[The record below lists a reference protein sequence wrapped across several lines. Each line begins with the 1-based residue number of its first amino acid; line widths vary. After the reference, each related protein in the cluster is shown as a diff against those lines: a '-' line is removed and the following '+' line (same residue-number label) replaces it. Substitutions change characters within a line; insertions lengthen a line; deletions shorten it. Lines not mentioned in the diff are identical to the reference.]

1 MIQIVITS
9 FNEPKSTTRAINAFL
24 SQDTKEEFKIIVV
37 DPFPETENI
46 LKKEINDKKVSFFLD
61 PGEGKSY
68 ALNLLLQE
76 IYSKNKNDII
86 VFTDGDVY
94 VSENVLSEICKAF
107 KNSEVGCVTGKPV
120 PIESRKEKYGYWAH
134 FVFEGIHR
142 ARKKYHEKKQFF
154 ECSGYLFAIRNGVV
168 MNFPMDASEDAIIP
182 YLFWKKGYKTHYAEK
197 AEVYVKNPSTWNDWL
212 LQKIRNIKGHENL
225 NKIFPEMPRTKSFFN
240 EIRYG
245 WHFFFIYPKNP
256 KELFWTLQIYLARLY
271 LYYKAFSEIKNKKSY
286 SDGWLET
293 DIKSTRTLD

>member
-1 MIQIVITS
+1 MINIIIAS
-9 FNEPKSTTRAINAFL
+9 FNEPKSTSRAIKTFL
-24 SQDTKEEFKIIVV
+24 MQKIPDDFKIIVM
-37 DPFPETENI
+37 DPFPETENF
-46 LKKEINDKKVSFFLD
+46 LKKEINDNRVSFFLD
-61 PGEGKSY
+61 SGDGKSY
-68 ALNLLLQE
+68 ALNLLFQE
-76 IYSKNKNDII
+76 IYSKNKNDLII
-86 VFTDGDVY
+86 LTDGDVY
-94 VSENVLSEICKAF
+94 VSETAVSEIFNAF
-107 KNSEVGCVTGKPV
+107 KNQDVGCVTGKPV
-120 PIESRKEKYGYWAH
+120 PIDSRKEKYGYWAH

-225 NKIFPEMPRTKSFFN
+225 NKIFPEMPRTKSFYN

-286 SDGWLET
+286 SDGWRET

>member
-1 MIQIVITS
+1 MINIIIAS
-9 FNEPKSTTRAINAFL
+9 FNEPNATAKAVGMFL
-24 SQDTKEEFKIIVV
+24 NQKMPDDFKIIVL
-37 DPFPETENI
+37 DPFPETEI
-46 LKKEINDKKVSFFLD
+46 FLRKEINDKKVSFFLD

-68 ALNLLLQE
+68 ALNLLFQE
-76 IYSKNKNDII
+76 IHSKNKDDII
-86 VFTDGDVY
+86 ILTDGDVY
-94 VSENVLSEICKAF
+94 VSENTVSEICSAF
-107 KNSEVGCVTGKPV
+107 KNPEVGCVTGKPV
-120 PIESRKEKYGYWAH
+120 PIDSRLEKYGYWAH

-225 NKIFPEMPRTKSFFN
+225 NKIFPEMPRTKSFYN

-286 SDGWLET
+286 SDGWRET